1 MLYSIHPLIESLH
14 TRFLEARKPSYIFSF
29 AIDCGI
35 LKEPILNTTCPNNF
49 QPLEIP
55 HVRVGILLRRTTKG
69 VGGGVRPGVG
79 LLKMIM

>member
-14 TRFLEARKPSYIFSF
+14 TRFLEARKPSYFPLPL
-29 AIDCGI
+29 I

-55 HVRVGILLRRTTKG
+55 HARVGILLRRTTKG